1 LTVIA
6 EPEEG
11 YVLSQVLVNGEVN
24 SGTTLVIEDD
34 TEVTVVFSNKVIV
47 TNTTATGGNV
57 EMFVNDAEEATAF
70 GSEIIRGS
78 KLTFKVTVNEGYE

>member
-1 LTVIA
+1 MTVIA

-24 SGTTLVIEDD
+24 SGTTFVIEDD

-78 KLTFKVTVNEGYE
+78 KLTFK